1 MTCVLTC
8 GVIMMQASQV
18 LIQEEE
24 VVAAAVEREASTRP
38 GHASRDYQEE
48 DKETCTTETCETDV
62 KTGGPGLI
70 GLIHTPLTLAGG
82 TGARRLERRPR
93 DSTPERELPPDST
106 PELAPRPLPAAAV
119 TATTLGVLPPFD
131 DSLFALFLDSESTPD
146 LFQDLLTS
154 APPHT

>member
-8 GVIMMQASQV
+8 GLIMMQASQV

-24 VVAAAVEREASTRP
+24 VVAAAVEREGSTRR

-48 DKETCTTETCETDV
+48 EEETCTTETSETYV
-62 KTGGPGLI
+62 NTGAP

-82 TGARRLERRPR
+82 TGARRRTR
-93 DSTPERELPPDST
+93 DSTPERELAPDST
-106 PELAPRPLPAAAV
+106 PELAPRPLAAAAV
-119 TATTLGVLPPFD
+119 TGTTLNSGVLPPFD

-154 APPHT
+154 AAPHT

>member
-1 MTCVLTC
+1 M
-8 GVIMMQASQV
+8 MMQASQV

-24 VVAAAVEREASTRP
+24 VMAAAVEREGSRRG

-62 KTGGPGLI
+62 NTGGP

-106 PELAPRPLPAAAV
+106 PELAPRPLAAAAV
-119 TATTLGVLPPFD
+119 TATTLNNSGVLPPFD

-154 APPHT
+154 AAPHT